1 MEANQPNANQIDC
14 KGFGRPSRQHCPAK
28 WPDYP
33 CYTRRRTC
41 VNTDGVEL
49 FEPFGE
55 IIGVGTHA
63 INDFITGLKALI
75 RGTNAESIRQ
85 DPQFYTE
92 LYSTLNSY
100 VPQFTN
106 RNPIEQHLEPLREAP
121 IDSYLNR
128 AQDSIESVRAR
139 WQQPNNPPRPYNFNQ
154 SRRASKRSRRRAS
167 KRSRRQSC
175 KQSRRRAS
183 KRSRRQSCKRSRK
196 RSRRSRKRS

>member
-33 CYTRRRTC
+33 CYTGRRTC

-55 IIGVGTHA
+55 IIGVGSHA
-63 INDFITGLKALI
+63 INDFITGLKSLI

-92 LYSTLNSY
+92 LYETLNSY

-106 RNPIEQHLEPLREAP
+106 RNPIEQHLEPLRRTP
-121 IDSYLNR
+121 IDSYLNQ
-128 AQDSIESVRAR
+128 AQDTIESTRAR
-139 WQQPNNPPRPYNFNQ
+139 WQQPNNPQGSYNFNR
-154 SRRASKRSRRRAS
+154 SHRVKRHGR
-167 KRSRRQSC
+167 
-175 KQSRRRAS
+175 KQSR
-183 KRSRRQSCKRSRK
+183 KQSRMRHVKHP
-196 RSRRSRKRS
+196 